1 MLPRTRRN
9 KKAAER
15 RAQYARA
22 DGRAMQAVMRSLQAV
37 GSHRGNELSKLGNAL
52 LSAVSCAGGGVGED
66 GWACPSCS
74 YWHWHAT
81 RVCPWCAAQE
91 ENASARPRQPADS
104 QDRPSEQ
111 ADHRSSHAQDLEDL
125 MPTDGSAGRGY
136 PHLRQ
141 PAGSQGHPREGERF
155 GTDTIETPPGDI
167 AFWRELE
174 TSFAPPP
181 QRDWCAHEA
190 ISHGALAGP
199 SKRDHSRLL
208 APGELVPPQRNDSAS
223 ETDRSLSTCS
233 HDRAEHIVV
242 PPSLQGR
249 AWLCTECGARNGDHE
264 YVRVY
269 SCKVCKA
276 KRARIPPGVEI
287 TPLGTAVTASSGDVI
302 EHGSV
307 RLRSNTNS
315 HEGANGK
322 RHTVAPGVRSKFRQ
336 QAPIGVRKHA
346 RSVTP
351 RMREGPNQFQ
361 STRGQSGRRP

>member
-91 ENASARPRQPADS
+91 ENASARSRQPADS
-104 QDRPSEQ
+104 QDRPSVQ
-111 ADHRSSHAQDLEDL
+111 AGQHSSHAQDLEDL

-141 PAGSQGHPREGERF
+141 PAGSQGHPRVTG
-155 GTDTIETPPGDI
+155 TPPGDI

-190 ISHGALAGP
+190 ISHGALAGR
-199 SKRDHSRLL
+199 SKRDHSRLP
-208 APGELVPPQRNDSAS
+208 APGERVPPQRVDSFS
-223 ETDRSLSTCS
+223 ETDRGLTTCS
-233 HDRAEHIVV
+233 HNRAEEFVV
-242 PPSLQGR
+242 PPSL
-249 AWLCTECGARNGDHE
+249 
-264 YVRVY
+264 
-269 SCKVCKA
+269 
-276 KRARIPPGVEI
+276 
-287 TPLGTAVTASSGDVI
+287 
-302 EHGSV
+302 
-307 RLRSNTNS
+307 
-315 HEGANGK
+315 
-322 RHTVAPGVRSKFRQ
+322 
-336 QAPIGVRKHA
+336 
-346 RSVTP
+346 
-351 RMREGPNQFQ
+351 
-361 STRGQSGRRP
+361 